1 MGIILI
7 SLRREEAEAAFVFV
21 FPYTLDKALTFL
33 GMEVTPCR
41 GTKDGA
47 VILQYDTIEKR
58 E

>member
-21 FPYTLDKALTFL
+21 FPYTLDKALIFL

-47 VILQYDTIEKR
+47 VILQYNTIER
-58 E
+58 R